1 MTSHDRNLLNLG
13 PLNLAV
19 LLKLYFL
26 EILGYKY
33 TFLLL
38 YLIPVFLNSLEK
50 PQNIHFTFLKWLVSN
65 LLFFR
70 TRDIDHW

>member
-38 YLIPVFLNSLEK
+38 YSLSLNSLEK
-50 PQNIHFTFLKWLVSN
+50 PQNIHLTFLKWLVSN

-70 TRDIDHW
+70 TRGIDHW